1 MVRGVGAQVRG
12 HGLAA
17 QDGVDREMALH
28 RVPTGEQVHRE
39 HCGRIAGGVD
49 DVREQLGWEVRQIRL
64 WSHAWP
70 LFRGP
75 AGCHRPGCLHAVAR
89 RAPPNAGYGPLSP
102 TENFSLGRKCA
113 DSWLRETTAVR
124 SVNKKHIGPGPQVW
138 RGACAGSGGVWWLI
152 ARCGCVV
159 GVGWVGPSVSP
170 AQCVVSEWGV
180 SARAAAGNP

>member
-28 RVPTGEQVHRE
+28 RVPTGEQVHGE
-39 HCGRIAGGVD
+39 HCRRVAGGVD
-49 DVREQLGWEVRQIRL
+49 DVREQLGWEVRQMRL
-64 WSHAWP
+64 CSHAWP

-89 RAPPNAGYGPLSP
+89 RAPPNAAKVPLSP

-113 DSWLRETTAVR
+113 DSWREKQQRLEALTKSISDPDLKYGEA
-124 SVNKKHIGPGPQVW
+124 H
-138 RGACAGSGGVWWLI
+138 
-152 ARCGCVV
+152 
-159 GVGWVGPSVSP
+159 
-170 AQCVVSEWGV
+170 
-180 SARAAAGNP
+180 ARAPAVCGG